1 VRAKLSFH
9 RAAAH
14 RAPALLAAAVVL
26 VLIAAGCGGGG
37 SSSSGGNGS
46 MTKDEVVAKVESA
59 CQKASAYAVW
69 LPEHLKKTHKTANE
83 GTLIMRRADD
93 EFRASLKELDPP
105 EDLRKPLE
113 ALEKYEPSES
123 DSSLAKLKASLK
135 ERAALYEE
143 VGADRCAEGLQAS
156 LLTIDGASVEEAF
169 EKVGLPL
176 PARPAGW

>member
-1 VRAKLSFH
+1 
-9 RAAAH
+9 
-14 RAPALLAAAVVL
+14 
-26 VLIAAGCGGGG
+26 
-37 SSSSGGNGS
+37 
-46 MTKDEVVAKVESA
+46 MTKGEVVAKVESA

-69 LPEHLKKTHKTANE
+69 LPEHLQKTHKTANE

-93 EFRASLKELDPP
+93 EFRTSLGELDPP
-105 EDLRKPLE
+105 EELRKPLE

-123 DSSLAKLKASLK
+123 DSSLDKLKASLK

-143 VGADRCAEGLQAS
+143 VGADRCAKGLEAS